1 MDIPMQSSGLTS
13 VSDFIQDRIVFRGLV
28 PVDPSL
34 PPLAEY
40 WKQAGQPVQ
49 PVPRK
54 HEPAYAGYVAW
65 LLQHARRQAA
75 PRSLIRRVLF
85 IGDTRL
91 SDGTAFD
98 HICQAGGWNG
108 LIFIGADRDAPA
120 AISMEPTPGGQ
131 ELFLANR
138 WTALLDFEAYLAYK
152 NFPIDEATALLVDLD
167 KTAIGA
173 RGRNDQVIDRARVQ
187 AVQDTVQGLLG
198 EGFNKPV
205 FLEAYQRLDRADY
218 HPFTQ
223 DNQDYLAYICLVL
236 GSGYTS
242 LGELLAE
249 IQMRERYTFS
259 DFIGRVEDRKAQLPL
274 ALRPIHTEIFDLVQ
288 SGDPTPFK
296 AFRRNEYLSTSA
308 RMGCM
313 PVDAPVVDLLKQEI
327 VITEEVRQQAI
338 RWQAQGALVFGLSD
352 KPDEA
357 SVPTPEQASQG
368 ALPLHRIPTHSVGG
382 I

>member
-1 MDIPMQSSGLTS
+1 MQTFGRTS
-13 VSDFIQDRIVFRGLV
+13 VSEFIQDRIVFRGLV

-65 LLQHARRQAA
+65 LLQHARRQDS
-75 PRSLIRRVLF
+75 PPSPIRRVLF

-91 SDGTAFD
+91 GDGTAFD

-108 LIFIGADRDAPA
+108 LIFIGADRDAPT
-120 AISMEPTPGGQ
+120 AISMEATPGGQ

-138 WTALLDFEAYLAYK
+138 WTALLDFEAYLAK
-152 NFPIDEATALLVDLD
+152 KSFPIDEGTVLLIDLD

-198 EGFNKPV
+198 ECFNEPV
-205 FLEAYQRLDRADY
+205 FREAYQRLDRADY

-242 LGELLAE
+242 LEELLVE
-249 IQMRERYTFS
+249 IQNRETYTFS
-259 DFIGRVEDRKAQLPL
+259 DFIEEVEDRQAKLPHP
-274 ALRPIHTEIFDLVQ
+274 LRSIHTEIFELVQ

-296 AFRRNEYLSTSA
+296 AFRRNEYMATSA

-313 PVDAPVVDLLKQEI
+313 PDDERVGDLLKQEI
-327 VITEEVRQQAI
+327 VITEEVRRQAL
-338 RWQAQGALVFGLSD
+338 RWQAQGALVFALSD

-357 SVPTPEQASQG
+357 SIPTPEQASQG
-368 ALPLHRIPTHSVGG
+368 ALPLHRIPTHSVGST
-382 I
+382 

>member
-1 MDIPMQSSGLTS
+1 MQIFGRTS
-13 VSDFIQDRIVFRGLV
+13 VSEFVQDRIVFRSLV

-40 WKQAGQPVQ
+40 WKQAGQPEQ
-49 PVPRK
+49 PLPRK

-65 LLQHARRQAA
+65 LLRHARRQSA
-75 PRSLIRRVLF
+75 PRSPLRRVLF

-91 SDGTAFD
+91 GDGTAFD

-120 AISMEPTPGGQ
+120 AISLEASPSGG

-138 WTALLDFEAYLAYK
+138 WTALLDFEAYLAK
-152 NFPIDEATALLVDLD
+152 KSFPIDEATALLVDVD

-173 RGRNDQVIDRARVQ
+173 RGRNDHVIDRARVQ
-187 AVQDTVQGLLG
+187 AVQDTVKGLLG
-198 EGFNKPV
+198 ECFNEPA
-205 FLEAYQRLDRADY
+205 FLEAYRSLNRADY

-236 GSGYTS
+236 GSGYSS

-249 IQMRERYTFS
+249 IQNRETYTFT
-259 DFIGRVEDRKAQLPL
+259 DFIGRVEDRKAQLPP
-274 ALRPIHTEIFDLVQ
+274 ALLPIHTEIFELVQ

-313 PVDAPVVDLLKQEI
+313 PGNSPVGDLLKQEI
-327 VITEEVRQQAI
+327 VITEEVRRQALK
-338 RWQAQGALVFGLSD
+338 WQALGALVFGLSD

-357 SVPTPEQASQG
+357 AIPTSEQANQG
-368 ALPLHRIPTHSVGG
+368 ALPLHRIQTHSIGMLAY
-382 I
+382 

>member
-1 MDIPMQSSGLTS
+1 MQSFGRTS
-13 VSDFIQDRIVFRGLV
+13 VSEFIQDRIVFRGLV

-65 LLQHARRQAA
+65 LLQHARRQDS
-75 PRSLIRRVLF
+75 PRSPIRRVLF
-85 IGDTRL
+85 VGDTRL
-91 SDGTAFD
+91 GDGTAFD

-120 AISMEPTPGGQ
+120 AISMEATPGGQ

-138 WTALLDFEAYLAYK
+138 WTALLDFEAYLAK
-152 NFPIDEATALLVDLD
+152 KSFPIDEGTVLLIDLD

-198 EGFNKPV
+198 ECFNEPV
-205 FLEAYQRLDRADY
+205 FREAYQRLDRAEY
-218 HPFTQ
+218 HPFTR

-236 GSGYTS
+236 GSGDTS
-242 LGELLAE
+242 LEELLAD
-249 IQMRERYTFS
+249 IQNRQTFTFF
-259 DFIGRVEDRKAQLPL
+259 DFIGRVEDRKVQLPHP
-274 ALRPIHTEIFDLVQ
+274 LRSIHTEIFELVQ

-313 PVDAPVVDLLKQEI
+313 PDDARVADLLKQEI
-327 VITEEVRQQAI
+327 VITEEVRQQAL
-338 RWQAQGALVFGLSD
+338 RWQALGALVFGLSD

-357 SVPTPEQASQG
+357 SLPTPEQTSQG
-368 ALPLHRIPTHSVGG
+368 ALPLHRIPTHSVGST
-382 I
+382 